1 MPEKALT
8 VGSLFSGI
16 QIGGFDLGFERA
28 GMSTRWFCE
37 QDEFCTRVLNKH
49 WPDVPVYPDVTEL
62 KGTDVE
68 PVDVL
73 CGGFPCQDLSVAG
86 RGAGLAGAR
95 SGLWFEYARLIDEL
109 RPRYVVV
116 ENVRGLLARGMGVVV
131 GELAE
136 LGFDAEWAIVP
147 ASAVGAP
154 HLRERVWIVAYPC
167 GEGRRE
173 VAGGAYGD
181 EGQDEGRA
189 ASFDHVVGGVG
200 PKRLCAGGRDADVAD
215 SDGEGQLQ
223 PAGLEQEVGRRF
235 GCGGSEAVADAD
247 AERRDGRA
255 RVFGQ
260 GWWRELADD
269 RRWLTQ
275 PGVRGADDG
284 LSDWVDGVAGLV
296 EGRVPNRSR
305 RVSALGNALV
315 PQIAEWV
322 GRRIVAYETEQ
333 SLECVA

>member
-1 MPEKALT
+1 MNGRPLT
-8 VGSLFSGI
+8 VGSLFSGV
-16 QIGGFDLGFERA
+16 GGFDLGFERA

-49 WPDVPVYPDVTEL
+49 WPDVPVYPDITDL
-62 KGTDVE
+62 KGADVE

-147 ASAVGAP
+147 ASGVGAP

-173 VAGGAYGD
+173 VAGGTYGD
-181 EGQDEGRA
+181 EGPHEGRA

-200 PKRLCAGGRDADVAD
+200 SQRLSAGGRDADAPD
-215 SDGEGQLQ
+215 SDE
-223 PAGLEQEVGRRF
+223 AGRQQ
-235 GCGGSEAVADAD
+235 AVADAD
-247 AERRDGRA
+247 AERRGGRA

-269 RRWLTQ
+269 RRRLTQ

-284 LSDWVDGVAGLV
+284 LSCWVDGVAGLV

-315 PQIAEWV
+315 PQIAEWI
-322 GRRIVAYETEQ
+322 GQRIVAYETEH
-333 SLECVA
+333 LECVA